1 MAAEGEQ
8 VAFVCEADGKPPP
21 NIQWIHNE
29 VPIEK
34 HTYMPNRMVSDTQI
48 IISDLKESD
57 TGKYSVLYFTVS
69 FINQI
74 FSRLLKNVP
83 MCHIIQHIT

>member
-1 MAAEGEQ
+1 MNAKPRFKTEPEIQMAAEGEQ

-21 NIQWIHNE
+21 NIQWIHNG

-57 TGKYSVLYFTVS
+57 TGKYRRRQANLQFP
-69 FINQI
+69 
-74 FSRLLKNVP
+74 L
-83 MCHIIQHIT
+83 C